1 MDYPHASIRRKINLL
16 EGQEGFREPKGGKVS
31 WASKELEPKK
41 KKEEDEEND
50 QESSNF
56 LLYFSKAT

>member
-41 KKEEDEEND
+41 KKRRR
-50 QESSNF
+50 
-56 LLYFSKAT
+56 